1 MAEEKKNNNFDEVA
15 YNKRLR
21 EVIRAYKPKKEISY
35 TELTNQLVKPFGLDA
50 DQMDKLIGR
59 IEDAGISVVDE
70 NGNPSEAS
78 LMAADKEAKEAKED
92 AEKEEEET
100 ASTVKI
106 NDPVRMY
113 LNEIGRGNLLTADEE
128 ERRYI
133 GNVVKEASSAFSTRL
148 SDPYISVMEK
158 AEDGEFCCEQLIRLN
173 IEMLLIS
180 LIRSNKNKKPPA
192 IKKNSTILAEITDYL
207 SENAE
212 NKVTFRDVVKKF
224 NLSPSVLKKIFREQV
239 GCGVMDYFT
248 RLKIDRAKEMIREE
262 KYNFTEISERLEFN
276 NSQYFTTVFKRVSGM
291 TPSEYAKSVVSKS
304 R

>member
-1 MAEEKKNNNFDEVA
+1 MEYFKTYLTCPLSVDGIYTVHYFEYTKDFAYSGEMHNFWELVYADKKN
-15 YNKRLR
+15 L
-21 EVIRAYKPKKEISY
+21 
-35 TELTNQLVKPFGLDA
+35 
-50 DQMDKLIGR
+50 LIT
-59 IEDAGISVVDE
+59 AG
-70 NGNPSEAS
+70 
-78 LMAADKEAKEAKED
+78 AKEVELEAGQIYIHK
-92 AEKEEEET
+92 
-100 ASTVKI
+100 
-106 NDPVRMY
+106 P
-113 LNEIGRGNLLTADEE
+113 NEFHNIRCDGKRAANSVIISFDCDSPELFSVAGQVLTADEG
-128 ERRYI
+128 ERKCI

-158 AEDGEFCCEQLIRLN
+158 AEDSDFCCEQLIRLN

-180 LIRSNKNKKPPA
+180 LIRSNKNKKPLA

-207 SENAE
+207 SENVE
-212 NKVTFRDVVKKF
+212 KKVIFQDVVKKF

-291 TPSEYAKSVVSKS
+291 TPSEYAKSIVSK
-304 R
+304 

>member
-1 MAEEKKNNNFDEVA
+1 MEYFKTLLTCPLTVDGIYTVHYFEYTKDFAYSGEMHNFWELVYADKKN
-15 YNKRLR
+15 L
-21 EVIRAYKPKKEISY
+21 
-35 TELTNQLVKPFGLDA
+35 
-50 DQMDKLIGR
+50 LIT
-59 IEDAGISVVDE
+59 AG
-70 NGNPSEAS
+70 
-78 LMAADKEAKEAKED
+78 AKEVELEAGQIYIHK
-92 AEKEEEET
+92 
-100 ASTVKI
+100 
-106 NDPVRMY
+106 P
-113 LNEIGRGNLLTADEE
+113 NEFHNIRCDGKRAANSVIISFDCDSPELFSVSGQVLTADEE

-207 SENAE
+207 SENVE

>member
-1 MAEEKKNNNFDEVA
+1 MEYFKTYLTCPLSVDGIYTVHYFEYTKDFAYSGEMHNFWELVYADKKN
-15 YNKRLR
+15 L
-21 EVIRAYKPKKEISY
+21 
-35 TELTNQLVKPFGLDA
+35 
-50 DQMDKLIGR
+50 LIT
-59 IEDAGISVVDE
+59 AG
-70 NGNPSEAS
+70 
-78 LMAADKEAKEAKED
+78 AKEVELEAGQIYIHK
-92 AEKEEEET
+92 
-100 ASTVKI
+100 
-106 NDPVRMY
+106 P
-113 LNEIGRGNLLTADEE
+113 NEFHNIRCDGKRAANSVIISFDCDSPELFSVAGQVLTADEE
-128 ERRYI
+128 ERKCI

-158 AEDGEFCCEQLIRLN
+158 AEDSDFCCEQLIRLN

-180 LIRSNKNKKPPA
+180 LIRSNKNKKPLA

-207 SENAE
+207 SENVE
-212 NKVTFRDVVKKF
+212 KKVIFQDVVKKF

-291 TPSEYAKSVVSKS
+291 TPSEYAKSIVSKS

>member
-1 MAEEKKNNNFDEVA
+1 MEYFKTLLTCPLTVDGIYTVHYFEYTKDFAYSGEMHNFWELVYADKKN
-15 YNKRLR
+15 L
-21 EVIRAYKPKKEISY
+21 
-35 TELTNQLVKPFGLDA
+35 
-50 DQMDKLIGR
+50 LIT
-59 IEDAGISVVDE
+59 AG
-70 NGNPSEAS
+70 
-78 LMAADKEAKEAKED
+78 AKEVELEAGQIYIHK
-92 AEKEEEET
+92 
-100 ASTVKI
+100 
-106 NDPVRMY
+106 P
-113 LNEIGRGNLLTADEE
+113 NEFHNIRCDGKRAANSVIISFDCDSPELFSVAGQVLTADEE

-207 SENAE
+207 SENVE
-212 NKVTFRDVVKKF
+212 NKVVFRDVVKKF

>member
-1 MAEEKKNNNFDEVA
+1 MEYFKTYLTCPLSVEGIYTVHYFEYTKDFAYSGEMHNFWELVYADKKN
-15 YNKRLR
+15 L
-21 EVIRAYKPKKEISY
+21 
-35 TELTNQLVKPFGLDA
+35 
-50 DQMDKLIGR
+50 LIT
-59 IEDAGISVVDE
+59 AG
-70 NGNPSEAS
+70 
-78 LMAADKEAKEAKED
+78 AKEVELEAGQIYIHK
-92 AEKEEEET
+92 
-100 ASTVKI
+100 
-106 NDPVRMY
+106 P
-113 LNEIGRGNLLTADEE
+113 NEFHNIRCDGKRAANSVIISFDCDSPELFSVAGQVLTADEE
-128 ERRYI
+128 ERKYI

-158 AEDGEFCCEQLIRLN
+158 AEDSDFCCEQLIRLN

-180 LIRSNKNKKPPA
+180 LIRSNKNKKPLA

-207 SENAE
+207 SENVE
-212 NKVTFRDVVKKF
+212 KKVIFQDVVKKF

-291 TPSEYAKSVVSKS
+291 TPSEYAKSIVSKS

>member
-1 MAEEKKNNNFDEVA
+1 MEYFKTLLTCPLTVDGIYTVHYFEYTKDFAYSGEMHNFWELVYADKKN
-15 YNKRLR
+15 L
-21 EVIRAYKPKKEISY
+21 
-35 TELTNQLVKPFGLDA
+35 
-50 DQMDKLIGR
+50 LIT
-59 IEDAGISVVDE
+59 AG
-70 NGNPSEAS
+70 
-78 LMAADKEAKEAKED
+78 AKEVELEAGQIYIHK
-92 AEKEEEET
+92 
-100 ASTVKI
+100 
-106 NDPVRMY
+106 P
-113 LNEIGRGNLLTADEE
+113 NEFHNIRCDGKRAANSVIISFDCDSPELFSVSGQVLTADEE

-207 SENAE
+207 SENVE
-212 NKVTFRDVVKKF
+212 NKVAFRDVVKKF

>member
-1 MAEEKKNNNFDEVA
+1 MEYFKTYLTCPLSVDGIYTVHYFEYTKDFAYSGEMHNFWELVYADKKN
-15 YNKRLR
+15 L
-21 EVIRAYKPKKEISY
+21 
-35 TELTNQLVKPFGLDA
+35 
-50 DQMDKLIGR
+50 LIT
-59 IEDAGISVVDE
+59 AG
-70 NGNPSEAS
+70 
-78 LMAADKEAKEAKED
+78 AKEVELEAGQIYIHK
-92 AEKEEEET
+92 
-100 ASTVKI
+100 
-106 NDPVRMY
+106 P
-113 LNEIGRGNLLTADEE
+113 NEFHNIRCDGKRAANSVIISFDCDSPELFSVAGQVLTADEE
-128 ERRYI
+128 ERKCI

-158 AEDGEFCCEQLIRLN
+158 AEDSDFCCEQLIRLN

-180 LIRSNKNKKPPA
+180 LIRSNKNKKPLA

-207 SENAE
+207 SENVE
-212 NKVTFRDVVKKF
+212 KKVVFYDVVKKF

-291 TPSEYAKSVVSKS
+291 TPSEYAKSIVSKS

>member
-1 MAEEKKNNNFDEVA
+1 MEYFKTYLTCPLSIDGIYTVHYFEYTKDFAYSGEMHDFWELVYADKKN
-15 YNKRLR
+15 L
-21 EVIRAYKPKKEISY
+21 
-35 TELTNQLVKPFGLDA
+35 
-50 DQMDKLIGR
+50 LIT
-59 IEDAGISVVDE
+59 AG
-70 NGNPSEAS
+70 
-78 LMAADKEAKEAKED
+78 AKEVELEAGQIYIHK
-92 AEKEEEET
+92 
-100 ASTVKI
+100 
-106 NDPVRMY
+106 P
-113 LNEIGRGNLLTADEE
+113 NEFHNIRCDGKRAANSVIISFDCDSPELFSVAGQVLTADEE
-128 ERRYI
+128 ERKYI

-158 AEDGEFCCEQLIRLN
+158 AEDSDFCCEQLIRLN

-180 LIRSNKNKKPPA
+180 LIRSNKNKKPLA
-192 IKKNSTILAEITDYL
+192 IKKNSTVLAEITEYL
-207 SENAE
+207 SENVE
-212 NKVTFRDVVKKF
+212 NKVTFQDVVKRF

-291 TPSEYAKSVVSKS
+291 TPSEYAKSIVSKS

>member
-1 MAEEKKNNNFDEVA
+1 MEYFKTYLTCPLIVDGIYTVHYFEYTKDFAYSGEMHNFWELVYADKKN
-15 YNKRLR
+15 L
-21 EVIRAYKPKKEISY
+21 
-35 TELTNQLVKPFGLDA
+35 
-50 DQMDKLIGR
+50 LIT
-59 IEDAGISVVDE
+59 AG
-70 NGNPSEAS
+70 
-78 LMAADKEAKEAKED
+78 AKEVELEAGQIYIHK
-92 AEKEEEET
+92 
-100 ASTVKI
+100 
-106 NDPVRMY
+106 P
-113 LNEIGRGNLLTADEE
+113 NEFHNIRCDGKRAANSVIISFDCDSSELFSVAGQVLTADEE
-128 ERRYI
+128 ERKCI

-158 AEDGEFCCEQLIRLN
+158 AEDSDFCCEQLIRLN

-180 LIRSNKNKKPPA
+180 LIRSNKNKKPLA

-207 SENAE
+207 SENVE
-212 NKVTFRDVVKKF
+212 KKVIFQDVVKKF

-291 TPSEYAKSVVSKS
+291 TPSEYAKSIVSKS

>member
-1 MAEEKKNNNFDEVA
+1 MEYFKTYLTCPLSVDGIYTVHYFEYTKDFAYSGEMHNFWELVYADKKN
-15 YNKRLR
+15 L
-21 EVIRAYKPKKEISY
+21 
-35 TELTNQLVKPFGLDA
+35 
-50 DQMDKLIGR
+50 LIT
-59 IEDAGISVVDE
+59 AG
-70 NGNPSEAS
+70 
-78 LMAADKEAKEAKED
+78 AKEVELEAGQIYIHK
-92 AEKEEEET
+92 
-100 ASTVKI
+100 
-106 NDPVRMY
+106 P
-113 LNEIGRGNLLTADEE
+113 NEFHNIRCDGKRAANSVIISFDCDSPELFSVAGQVLTADEE
-128 ERRYI
+128 ERKCI

-158 AEDGEFCCEQLIRLN
+158 VEDSDFCCEQLIRLN

-180 LIRSNKNKKPPA
+180 LIRSNKNKKPLA

-207 SENAE
+207 SENVE
-212 NKVTFRDVVKKF
+212 KKVIFQDVVKKF

-291 TPSEYAKSVVSKS
+291 TPSEYAKSIVSKS